1 MLYCSERCKH
11 ENWYVLYRLIMLHAV
26 NKIAYR
32 EFLTIYWIYTQYRC
46 FSYVSNAMCLRIS
59 NEWSNMLFL
68 KLYRLWCKNDVYS
81 GHGVP
86 VFTRNIF
93 PCEQHQGKRDR
104 DRFKG
109 SIITVLILPKS
120 ILYYIVILVNR
131 WAILSCLTW
140 YTYWR
145 FDEVPY
151 TVSCMSRISIL

>member
-1 MLYCSERCKH
+1 MLET
-11 ENWYVLYRLIMLHAV
+11 HAV

-32 EFLTIYWIYTQYRC
+32 EFLTIYWIYTQYQC
-46 FSYVSNAMCLRIS
+46 FSYVSMCLRIS
-59 NEWSNMLFL
+59 NEWSNMLLL
-68 KLYRLWCKNDVYS
+68 KLYRLWCKNAVYS

-86 VFTRNIF
+86 VFTRDIF
-93 PCEQHQGKRDR
+93 PCERHQGKRDR

-109 SIITVLILPKS
+109 SMIITVLSKS
-120 ILYYIVILVNR
+120 ILYYLVSLVNR

-151 TVSCMSRISIL
+151 DCRREKRALMS